1 MGWTT
6 PATWA
11 SDDWNLQ
18 IRDNMSYLYGLAGV
32 TICTSSTRPAS
43 PLTGAQIYETD
54 TGGLQ
59 VWTGSA
65 WVRINKV
72 RKAVTFNS
80 SGSWTPPA
88 GVTYAIAEMAG
99 GGGGGSGNGSSSSVV
114 FTSGTVTAV
123 GGASA
128 AGASGLTSG
137 SSSSGP
143 ANSASGSSFWG
154 YTVPT
159 TYGSSLRFASVV
171 GLPSVVRTAGG
182 TCTPGSPVTV
192 TVGAGGNSGNPN
204 FSSGGSGW
212 VTIYYEE

>member
-72 RKAVTFNS
+72 RKAVTFNNT
-80 SGSWTPPA
+80 GSWTPPA
-88 GVTYAIAEMAG
+88 GVTYAIAEMVG
-99 GGGGGSGNGSSSSVV
+99 GGGGGSSGGNSSVA

-123 GGASA
+123 GGSGASSI
-128 AGASGLTSG
+128 SGLTGG
-137 SSSSGP
+137 SSTTGN
-143 ANSASGSSFWG
+143 ANSASAGSGWG
-154 YTVPT
+154 YTVPS
-159 TYGSSLRFASVV
+159 TYGSSLRFASVS
-171 GLPSVVRTAGG
+171 GLNAVVRSAGG
-182 TCTPGSPVTV
+182 TCTPGVAVTV
-192 TVGAGGNSGNPN
+192 TVGAGGTSSSNVG
-204 FSSGGSGW
+204 SGGSGW